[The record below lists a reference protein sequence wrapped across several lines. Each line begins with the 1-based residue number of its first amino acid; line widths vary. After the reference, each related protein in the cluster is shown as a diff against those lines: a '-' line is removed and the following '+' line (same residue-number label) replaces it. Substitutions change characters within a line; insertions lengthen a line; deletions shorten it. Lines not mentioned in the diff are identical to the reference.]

1 MNALAHTA
9 TQTNN
14 MQINECISTQTNNIL
29 TNNMQTNNL
38 QTDNMQTLFLC
49 AHIKGWRNDIKSTK
63 FVKLYPLY
71 FVMVGGGGTIILRVL
86 NYNLINNYHYHYHH
100 HNFTFK

>member
-1 MNALAHTA
+1 MNALARRLITCRLLNAFAHTA

-49 AHIKGWRNDIKSTK
+49 AHIKGWRNAIKSTK
-63 FVKLYPLY
+63 FVKLYSLY
-71 FVMVGGGGTIILRVL
+71 FVMGGGGGGGV
-86 NYNLINNYHYHYHH
+86 H
-100 HNFTFK
+100 